1 MAISC
6 SSYPSAHL
14 SLAVCSA
21 MCIVR
26 WVLCFLV
33 GFSAASAQDFGF
45 PADASDSCNDS
56 CQADSVPLIQ
66 LGRPEKGCADELWA
80 RAAEAIKGF
89 KSSLSESQALKVFE
103 QGCNPNTSPL
113 PKELCIEVKAAH
125 EMAVAEILGKLNSL
139 DSPPLMSFADFA
151 VIVMFDC
158 MWKNRQDEFDTAYVG
173 KPYNVCPLDK
183 ICGGITSSKDFE
195 TLTSHIRH
203 TVAVAAVL
211 DEAWPGTGEV
221 YPMLRVTL
229 LHKSDGAAAPETT
242 QGSNGLRVSCING
255 GWALPCNLHVKTV
268 KYSQSFQIAWGPER
282 HGMRGI
288 NPLSLQS
295 AVVSVPPGQHLENFS
310 DTGVIAKMPPP
321 AGNPITMVII
331 GDSCNGNMKGF
342 GQCNFRAF
350 YGVNLTLP
358 LLLNAALKSSD
369 LWYLTGDNF
378 YDRYG
383 LFSVSIFA
391 QLNKE
396 AQGIPLLATP
406 GNHDYWFNGIPN
418 TGANSWLWGY
428 DQFANGH
435 AQFFAQ
441 DSHATF
447 EPKAPAA
454 DQIYPSGTPVE
465 RFSAA
470 NGGFLNFEATPKADA
485 RPENFYHYSI
495 AGNIGFVMFTCVGG
509 DPRSFVREACSFMK
523 AKNPKLVLFLGH
535 WNMAGSGCPAGR
547 DVPSI
552 AKWALKNTD
561 CSAFAGSNGKAP
573 FGQIGRAASRLKFIV
588 GHQHCNCM
596 TNFERIAQN
605 SCLPD
610 EVAPNLVDGF
620 LIGSHGMS
628 WDPYP
633 GAKPECSP
641 RFGLPVLR
649 TDDNK
654 LTFAYA
660 KLSLEVMPGEPV
672 TSWQLYTAFL
682 GHTPAE
688 WSHAEAGPYGAGI
701 LNSKL
706 TALLSCLK
714 EKGTNQCSRNASLF
728 DQWYSSEL
736 V

>member
-1 MAISC
+1 
-6 SSYPSAHL
+6 
-14 SLAVCSA
+14 

-103 QGCNPNTSPL
+103 QGCNPKTSPL